1 MLLASS
7 SSYVDWSAMGE
18 ILGIGLLAGAGLVA
32 VFSFGLVFLSHS
44 GYEAG
49 TDTVRRNPFVLI
61 AAAICFLIVV
71 GGVAY
76 GIDVMLAK

>member
-7 SSYVDWSAMGE
+7 QYVDWSTMGE

-32 VFSFGLVFLSHS
+32 VFSVGLVFLSHS
-44 GYEAG
+44 GFEAG
-49 TDTVRRNPFVLI
+49 TGTVRRNPFVL
-61 AAAICFLIVV
+61 AASVICFLIVV

>member
-7 SSYVDWSAMGE
+7 QYVDWSAMGE
-18 ILGIGLLAGAGLVA
+18 ILAIGLLAGAGLVG
-32 VFSFGLVFLSHS
+32 VFSIGLVFLSHS
-44 GYEAG
+44 GFEAG
-49 TDTVRRNPFVLI
+49 TDTVRRNPFVL
-61 AAAICFLIVV
+61 AASVICFLIVV